1 MSIAQLETIQFHNQ
15 SLIILNHENKP
26 YIAMKP
32 VCENIGL
39 DWHAQLNRINRH
51 NVLNKGVVMI
61 ATPTK
66 GGIQKLACLPISM
79 INGWLFGIDTNRAKP
94 EIRQKLEQ
102 YQSECFD
109 VLYNHFMPK
118 EKNTPQPSTT
128 PIPIE
133 PTDAQIETVKFYD
146 QEIDVIFHENLP
158 YIIVKQISDNIGL
171 NYTTA
176 RDRIQ
181 KRNDINHT
189 VIYIKLPTNGG
200 MQRSVCLPLAM
211 LNVWLHR
218 LVPSRTAVGET
229 LIRYQRECFNFLFSH
244 FAKNGYKQ
252 TTPVMTNSSIN
263 TNESGYEK
271 LTAAQ
276 MRELAQKIHEISNQF
291 HFSRTANNAIW
302 FAIRYVTGTP
312 SPNDFDVRHLP
323 LIISECNRINAILTK
338 YTDATKQHERLIISH
353 VIRKRESIDDVLDA
367 AEREIKSITNLTDN
381 ELLKSV
387 KPCYNLTKIDVVGQ
401 K

>member
-1 MSIAQLETIQFHNQ
+1 MATQLVFNNTPISIINLNNQIWFTSSELAKALNYSNPKSVTTIYNRNSNEFTNKMTEVVNLTTSGNLQKSVRLF
-15 SLIILNHENKP
+15 SLRGAHL
-26 YIAMKP
+26 IAMFANTEIAREFRKW
-32 VCENIGL
+32 VL
-39 DWHAQLNRINRH
+39 DIL
-51 NVLNKGVVMI
+51 
-61 ATPTK
+61 
-66 GGIQKLACLPISM
+66 
-79 INGWLFGIDTNRAKP
+79 D
-94 EIRQKLEQ
+94 
-102 YQSECFD
+102 
-109 VLYNHFMPK
+109 K
-118 EKNTPQPSTT
+118 EVQKNTPQPSTT

-218 LVPSRTAVGET
+218 LVPSRTAAGDT
-229 LIRYQRECFNFLFSH
+229 LIRYQRECFNFLFNH

-252 TTPVMTNSSIN
+252 ATPVMIN
-263 TNESGYEK
+263 RPINEPSYEK

-276 MRELAQKIHEISNQF
+276 MRDLTQKIHEISNQF

-312 SPNDFDVRHLP
+312 SPNDFEVRHLP

-338 YTDATKQHERLIISH
+338 YTDATKQHERLIIGH

-367 AEREIKSITNLTDN
+367 AEHEIKSITNLTDN

-387 KPCYNLTKIDVVGQ
+387 KPCYNLTTIDIVGQ

>member
-1 MSIAQLETIQFHNQ
+1 MTTQLVFNNTPISIIKLNNQIWFTSSELAKILQYKKTDSITQIYNRNSDEFTSKMTETLKMRASGNYQKTVRIF
-15 SLIILNHENKP
+15 SLRGAHL
-26 YIAMKP
+26 IAMFANTEIARDFRKW
-32 VCENIGL
+32 VL
-39 DWHAQLNRINRH
+39 DILDKEAQ
-51 NVLNKGVVMI
+51 K
-61 ATPTK
+61 T
-66 GGIQKLACLPISM
+66 
-79 INGWLFGIDTNRAKP
+79 
-94 EIRQKLEQ
+94 
-102 YQSECFD
+102 
-109 VLYNHFMPK
+109 
-118 EKNTPQPSTT
+118 TPQPSTT

-338 YTDATKQHERLIISH
+338 YTDATKQHERLIIGH

-367 AEREIKSITNLTDN
+367 AGHEIKSITNLTDN

-387 KPCYNLTKIDVVGQ
+387 KPCYNLTTIDIVGQ

>member
-1 MSIAQLETIQFHNQ
+1 MATQLVFNNTPISIINLNNQIWFTSSELAKALNYSNPKSVTTIYNRNSNEFTNKMTEVVNLTTSGNLQKSVRLF
-15 SLIILNHENKP
+15 SLRGAHL
-26 YIAMKP
+26 IAMFANTEIARDFRKW
-32 VCENIGL
+32 VL
-39 DWHAQLNRINRH
+39 DILDKE
-51 NVLNKGVVMI
+51 V
-61 ATPTK
+61 
-66 GGIQKLACLPISM
+66 QK
-79 INGWLFGIDTNRAKP
+79 T
-94 EIRQKLEQ
+94 
-102 YQSECFD
+102 
-109 VLYNHFMPK
+109 
-118 EKNTPQPSTT
+118 TPQPSTT

-133 PTDAQIETVKFYD
+133 PTDAKIETVKFYD

-158 YIIVKQISDNIGL
+158 YIIVKQISDNIGI
-171 NYTTA
+171 NYSTA

-189 VIYIKLPTNGG
+189 VKYIKLPTNGG
-200 MQRSVCLPLAM
+200 MQRYLCLPLAM
-211 LNVWLHR
+211 LNVWIQK
-218 LVPSRTAVGET
+218 LVPSRTAAGDT
-229 LIRYQRECFNFLFSH
+229 LIRYQRECFNFLFNH

-252 TTPVMTNSSIN
+252 ATPVMIN
-263 TNESGYEK
+263 RPINNPSYEK

-276 MRELAQKIHEISNQF
+276 MRDLTQKIHEISNQF

-338 YTDATKQHERLIISH
+338 YTDATKQHERLIIGH

-387 KPCYNLTKIDVVGQ
+387 KPCYNLTTIDIVGQ

>member
-1 MSIAQLETIQFHNQ
+1 MTTQLVFNNTPLSVITLNNQIWIASSELAK
-15 SLIILNHENKP
+15 ILNYADNRAVTKIYDRNSDEFTGAMTSVVKLTTNGINNSLREKSVRLFSLRGAHL
-26 YIAMKP
+26 IAMFANTEIAREFRKW
-32 VCENIGL
+32 VL
-39 DWHAQLNRINRH
+39 DIL
-51 NVLNKGVVMI
+51 
-61 ATPTK
+61 
-66 GGIQKLACLPISM
+66 
-79 INGWLFGIDTNRAKP
+79 D
-94 EIRQKLEQ
+94 
-102 YQSECFD
+102 
-109 VLYNHFMPK
+109 K
-118 EKNTPQPSTT
+118 EVEKTTPQPSTT

-338 YTDATKQHERLIISH
+338 YTDATKQHERLIIGL

-367 AEREIKSITNLTDN
+367 AGHEIKSITNLTDN

-387 KPCYNLTKIDVVGQ
+387 KPCYNLTTIDIVGQ

>member
-1 MSIAQLETIQFHNQ
+1 MTTQLVFNNTPISIVNLNNKIWFTSSELAKILQYKKTDSITQIYNRNSDEFTSKMTETLKMRVSGNYQKTVRIF
-15 SLIILNHENKP
+15 SLRGAHL
-26 YIAMKP
+26 IAMFANTEIAREFRKW
-32 VCENIGL
+32 VL
-39 DWHAQLNRINRH
+39 DILDKEAQ
-51 NVLNKGVVMI
+51 K
-61 ATPTK
+61 T
-66 GGIQKLACLPISM
+66 
-79 INGWLFGIDTNRAKP
+79 
-94 EIRQKLEQ
+94 
-102 YQSECFD
+102 
-109 VLYNHFMPK
+109 
-118 EKNTPQPSTT
+118 TPQPSTT

-158 YIIVKQISDNIGL
+158 YIIVKQISDNIGI
-171 NYTTA
+171 NYSTA

-189 VIYIKLPTNGG
+189 VKYIKLPTNGG
-200 MQRSVCLPLAM
+200 MQRYLCLPLAM
-211 LNVWLHR
+211 LNVWIQK
-218 LVPSRTAVGET
+218 LVPSRTAAGDT
-229 LIRYQRECFNFLFSH
+229 LIRYQRECFNFLFNH

-252 TTPVMTNSSIN
+252 ATPVMIN
-263 TNESGYEK
+263 RPINEPSYEK

-338 YTDATKQHERLIISH
+338 YTDATKQHERLIIGH

-367 AEREIKSITNLTDN
+367 AEHEIKSITNLTDD
-381 ELLKSV
+381 EFLKSV
-387 KPCYNLTKIDVVGQ
+387 KPCYNLTTIDVIGQ

>member
-1 MSIAQLETIQFHNQ
+1 MATQLVFNNIPLSIINLNNQIWFTSSELAKALNYSNPKSVTTIYNRNSNEFTNKMTETLKMRVSGNYQKTVRIF
-15 SLIILNHENKP
+15 SLRGAHL
-26 YIAMKP
+26 IAMFANTEIARDFRKW
-32 VCENIGL
+32 VL
-39 DWHAQLNRINRH
+39 DILDKE
-51 NVLNKGVVMI
+51 V
-61 ATPTK
+61 
-66 GGIQKLACLPISM
+66 QK
-79 INGWLFGIDTNRAKP
+79 T
-94 EIRQKLEQ
+94 
-102 YQSECFD
+102 
-109 VLYNHFMPK
+109 
-118 EKNTPQPSTT
+118 TPQPATTT

-133 PTDAQIETVKFYD
+133 PTDVKIETVKFYD
-146 QEIDVIFHENLP
+146 QDIDVIFHENLP
-158 YIIVKQISDNIGL
+158 YIIVRQISDNIGL

-181 KRNDINHT
+181 KRNDINHS
-189 VIYIKLPTNGG
+189 VKYIKLPTNGG
-200 MQRSVCLPLAM
+200 MERSVCLPLAM
-211 LNVWLHR
+211 LNVWLQQ

-244 FAKNGYKQ
+244 FAKTGYKQ

-263 TNESGYEK
+263 TNEPSYEK

-323 LIISECNRINAILTK
+323 LIINECNRINAILTK
-338 YTDATKQHERLIISH
+338 YTNATKQNERLIISH
-353 VIRKRESIDDVLDA
+353 VIRKRESIDDILDA
-367 AEREIKSITNLTDN
+367 TEREIKSIENLTDN

-387 KPCYNLTKIDVVGQ
+387 KPCYNLATIDIVGQ

>member
-1 MSIAQLETIQFHNQ
+1 MATQLVFNNTPISIINLNNQIWFTSSELAKALNYSNPKSVTTIYNRNSNEFTNKMTEVVNLTTSGNLQKSVRLF
-15 SLIILNHENKP
+15 SLRGAHL
-26 YIAMKP
+26 IAMFANTEIARDFRKW
-32 VCENIGL
+32 VL
-39 DWHAQLNRINRH
+39 DIL
-51 NVLNKGVVMI
+51 
-61 ATPTK
+61 
-66 GGIQKLACLPISM
+66 
-79 INGWLFGIDTNRAKP
+79 D
-94 EIRQKLEQ
+94 
-102 YQSECFD
+102 
-109 VLYNHFMPK
+109 K
-118 EKNTPQPSTT
+118 EVQKNTPQPSTT

-387 KPCYNLTKIDVVGQ
+387 KPCYNLTTIDIVGQ

>member
-1 MSIAQLETIQFHNQ
+1 MSNTNQLVFNNTTLSIINLNNQ
-15 SLIILNHENKP
+15 IWFTSSELARALNYSDQSSVNRIYSRYQYEFTNKMTSSVKLTDQNQQMREVRIFSLRGAHL
-26 YIAMKP
+26 IAMFSRTEIARDFRKW
-32 VCENIGL
+32 VL
-39 DWHAQLNRINRH
+39 DILDKE
-51 NVLNKGVVMI
+51 V
-61 ATPTK
+61 
-66 GGIQKLACLPISM
+66 QK
-79 INGWLFGIDTNRAKP
+79 T
-94 EIRQKLEQ
+94 
-102 YQSECFD
+102 
-109 VLYNHFMPK
+109 
-118 EKNTPQPSTT
+118 TPQPSTTT

-133 PTDAQIETVKFYD
+133 PTDVKIETVKFYD

-158 YIIVKQISDNIGL
+158 YIIVRQISDNIGI
-171 NYTTA
+171 NYNTS
-176 RDRIQ
+176 RDQIQ

-189 VIYIKLPTNGG
+189 LKYIKLPTNGG
-200 MQRSVCLPLAM
+200 TQRYLCLPLSM
-211 LNVWLHR
+211 LNVWLQK
-218 LVPSRTAVGET
+218 LVPSRTKVGDM
-229 LIRYQRECFNFLFSH
+229 LMKYQCECFNFLFNH

-263 TNESGYEK
+263 TNEPGYEK

-323 LIISECNRINAILTK
+323 LIINECNRINAILTK
-338 YTDATKQHERLIISH
+338 YTNATKQNERLIISH

-367 AEREIKSITNLTDN
+367 TEREIKSIENLTDN
-381 ELLKSV
+381 ELLKSI
-387 KPCYNLTKIDVVGQ
+387 KPCYNLATIDIVGQ